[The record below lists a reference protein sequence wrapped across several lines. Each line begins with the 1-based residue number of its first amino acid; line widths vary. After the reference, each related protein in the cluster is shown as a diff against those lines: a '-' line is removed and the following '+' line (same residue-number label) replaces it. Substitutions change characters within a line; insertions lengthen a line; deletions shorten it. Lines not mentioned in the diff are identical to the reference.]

1 MAGAIDAIRGPEGT
15 TVVLTLRREGRTEDV
30 RVPRRLVRG

>member
-15 TVVLTLRREGRTEDV
+15 TVRLTVKREAATGEV
-30 RVPRRLVRG
+30 EVVRRLIRG